1 MTEATE
7 AAVRLESLEI
17 KLAHLERTAQEL
29 SDVIYRQQRQID
41 SLLNLNRQIASQ
53 LDTLEAKAGDAGQV
67 EIPPHY

>member
-1 MTEATE
+1 MTEAT
-7 AAVRLESLEI
+7 VRLESLEI
-17 KLAHLERTAQEL
+17 KVAHLERAALEL

-53 LDTLEAKAGDAGQV
+53 LETLESKSGDAGRV